1 VYNQKLSVPLKSI
14 VGFGHPFHFMTI
26 DDIKLKGF
34 AGLSSVETEPI
45 KHKGRH
51 SNGDYLKHLC
61 DQHDLIGP
69 LIIQA
74 INRFCEIAI
83 MQGDELIAKE
93 KKQMEEG
100 VVPMFSNEL
109 WVECAKFVRLQNY
122 NQYEEAKHY
131 RKEEFQDANS

>member
-1 VYNQKLSVPLKSI
+1 
-14 VGFGHPFHFMTI
+14 MTI

-45 KHKGRH
+45 KTSDEDSEFMRRM
-51 SNGDYLKHLC
+51 SNGEYLKHLC
-61 DQHDLIGP
+61 EQHDLIGP

-83 MQGDELIAKE
+83 VQGDELIAKE
-93 KKQMEEG
+93 KKEMEEG

-109 WVECAKFVRLQNY
+109 WVECAKFLRLQNY

-131 RKEEFQDANS
+131 PKEEFQDGNS